1 MRSKRY
7 ERDRERSGTVAALQ
21 TKAPHLPPRREH
33 GLPALQQ
40 YYSDQQAA
48 RAQLPAQ
55 ITFRLY
61 LLQI

>member
-21 TKAPHLPPRREH
+21 TKAPHLPPRTEH

-40 YYSDQQAA
+40 YYSDQQTA
-48 RAQLPAQ
+48 RAQFPAQ
-55 ITFRLY
+55 TTFPLNR
-61 LLQI
+61 LQI